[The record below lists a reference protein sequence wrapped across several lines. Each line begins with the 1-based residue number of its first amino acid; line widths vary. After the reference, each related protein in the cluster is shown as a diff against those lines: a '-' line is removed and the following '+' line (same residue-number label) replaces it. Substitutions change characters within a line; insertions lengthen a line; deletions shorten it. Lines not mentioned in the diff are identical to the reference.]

1 MVAGLCQLRY
11 LNARAEG
18 FKKYAQGCSS
28 NLYSC
33 ISYNKGKDKKS
44 LLRDNTG
51 KNVDFYLFK
60 NGGIP
65 GTYTAVCHRN
75 KS

>member
-1 MVAGLCQLRY
+1 MHRGVQATYTAAYHRI
-11 LNARAEG
+11 
-18 FKKYAQGCSS
+18 KVK
-28 NLYSC
+28 
-33 ISYNKGKDKKS
+33 IKKS

-60 NGGIP
+60 SGGIP
-65 GTYTAVCHRN
+65 DTYTAVCHRN